1 MRWTVASRMSSPLL
15 FENIGPVMTV
25 REPFSMR
32 WKSLGLDQ
40 DRSGNRKGGLSRP
53 AEPLLLGVK
62 ENPARR
68 DRSIGVTGQG
78 CREEAAAAGGRP
90 FGVDDGPV
98 GPVSGR
104 LAVGP
109 PQDRVGEAELEEL
122 VIEPDGP
129 GVLLLVPPAQTGA

>member
-15 FENIGPVMTV
+15 FENVGPLMTV

-40 DRSGNRKGGLSRP
+40 DRSGNRQGGLSRA

-68 DRSIGVTGQG
+68 DRCVGVTGQG
-78 CREEAAAAGGRP
+78 CRQEAAA
-90 FGVDDGPV
+90 V
-98 GPVSGR
+98 
-104 LAVGP
+104 
-109 PQDRVGEAELEEL
+109 EEL

-129 GVLLLVPPAQTGA
+129 GVLLLVRPAKTGAAVRLLGLRVGDQLGVISELLETC